1 MRLCI
6 WEALFE
12 PARAP
17 MAQHG
22 GRLIRHGKYQRI
34 SFEQVAASDK
44 DYVSWVLR
52 AEGLPSSLREFARY
66 LRERYGGILMA
77 GKYKHMFFSDVLEYH
92 PDYAAP
98 ARVRA
103 FSVARAN

>member
-6 WEALFE
+6 WEACSS
-12 PARAP
+12 PRAP
-17 MAQHG
+17 MTHHG

-98 ARVRA
+98 VRA
-103 FSVARAN
+103 CI